1 MDYAVK
7 LGRHNIV
14 SIYME
19 FLLTTATDLSLVY
32 KEFFEF
38 QWSLLKYHFEKALK
52 KCFIRV

>member
-1 MDYAVK
+1 MTSKAEHNLHSMDYAVK

-32 KEFFEF
+32 KEFF
-38 QWSLLKYHFEKALK
+38 
-52 KCFIRV
+52 

>member
-1 MDYAVK
+1 MTSKAEHNLHSMDYAFK

-32 KEFFEF
+32 KEFF
-38 QWSLLKYHFEKALK
+38 
-52 KCFIRV
+52 